1 MSTVASSVAG
11 YSKIKLEY
19 DQFWGRGVLDSHY
32 TNIVLIV

>member
-19 DQFWGRGVLDSHY
+19 SSSL
-32 TNIVLIV
+32 TKNNIVWSMHIIAGL